1 MRIILV
7 KANKVYLLLSESDQ
21 GGVNNLHTRKKF
33 LQHNKEQIIDNS
45 RERGRCVVVEVGCRS
60 PKCNPQDYLEV
71 VCQRYTWCNPPSIG
85 IAFGE

>member
-45 RERGRCVVVEVGCRS
+45 RERGRCVVVEVG
-60 PKCNPQDYLEV
+60 
-71 VCQRYTWCNPPSIG
+71 
-85 IAFGE
+85 A